1 MREEEDPGSP
11 AMLLEDLD
19 QAWMV
24 TSFSS
29 FIIIQFTYWR
39 GATDQSILPNI
50 SGYFETVHFISYLS
64 SLERLS

>member
-29 FIIIQFTYWR
+29 FIII
-39 GATDQSILPNI
+39 
-50 SGYFETVHFISYLS
+50 
-64 SLERLS
+64 

>member
-29 FIIIQFTYWR
+29 FIIIQFTFWR
-39 GATDQSILPNI
+39 GATDQSILHTFC
-50 SGYFETVHFISYLS
+50 GYFETVHFICFS
-64 SLERLS
+64 